1 MPTKKIYVN
10 ANIITMNPDAPKAEA
25 VGVAGDT
32 LAVVGSEAVA
42 RSWAGSDADVIDL
55 NGATMVPGLIDSH
68 SHITA
73 GSLWAA
79 HANCSSVVCQNMED
93 VQNQIA
99 ALAKETEAGAWVQG
113 FGYDD
118 TAIEEMRHLTRDDL
132 DAVSTEHPI
141 FISHITGHLAYMN
154 SRALEI
160 AEITAA
166 TPNPS
171 GGEIHK
177 DERGEPSGLLLENAA
192 FDARHLLPIP
202 SREQMKKLLLQQIA
216 DYNSFGVTSTHDGAI
231 GLGGTM
237 EFVDIINELE
247 RAGEM
252 NIRIY
257 GDVIMQAYPDYTK
270 LGVGR
275 GFGSRYFKLGGV
287 KYFQDG
293 SIQALTGALL
303 DDYHN
308 RPGWRSELI
317 YPQEQLNEM
326 FCQHQAAGDHIIV
339 HGNGDAAIESILQAF
354 ELAQKKH
361 PRADTRHM
369 LIHCQMA
376 NPAKNHIERIIELGV
391 IPSYFIN
398 HIYYWGDRHKRLFV
412 GPERAA
418 RMNPLG
424 SSLRKGMLFSV
435 HSDYPVTPIDP
446 IFSIH
451 TAVNRQTR
459 SGEVLG
465 PDECISPLEALKTFT
480 THAAKCSF
488 EENVKGSLEVGKLA
502 DMTILSDDL
511 LAVDPTT
518 IKEIRVLR
526 TVVGGKT
533 VYARE

>member
-1 MPTKKIYVN
+1 MPTQQIYIN
-10 ANIITMNPDAPKAEA
+10 ANIVTMNPDAPMAEA
-25 VGVAGDT
+25 IGVAGDT
-32 LAVVGSEAVA
+32 LAVVGGEAEA
-42 RSWAGSDADVIDL
+42 RSWANGNAEVIDL

-73 GSLWAA
+73 GSMWAA
-79 HANCSSVVCQNMED
+79 HANCSSVVCKTLED
-93 VQNQIA
+93 VQEQIE
-99 ALAKETEAGAWVQG
+99 ALAVETEAGNWVQG

-118 TAIEEMRHLTRDDL
+118 TGIEEMRHLTREDL

-141 FISHITGHLAYMN
+141 FISHVSGHLAYLN

-160 AEITAA
+160 AEITGA

-177 DERGEPSGLLLENAA
+177 DDGGEPTGLLLENAA
-192 FDARHLLPIP
+192 FDARQLLPIP
-202 SREQMKKLLLQQIA
+202 SRERMKELFVQKIA
-216 DYNSFGVTSTHDGAI
+216 DYNSFGLTSTHDGAI
-231 GLGGTM
+231 GLGGGGA
-237 EFVDIINELE
+237 FVGISNELE
-247 RAGEM
+247 QAGEM

-257 GDVIMQAYPDYTK
+257 GDVLMQVYPEFDK
-270 LGVGR
+270 LGVGK

-293 SIQALTGALL
+293 SIQGLTGALL
-303 DDYHN
+303 DDYYQK
-308 RPGWRSELI
+308 PGWRSELI

-361 PRADTRHM
+361 PRQDTRHM

-376 NPAKNHIERIIELGV
+376 NPAYNHIERIIDLGV

-398 HIYYWGDRHKRLFV
+398 HVYYWGDRHKKMFI

-418 RMNPLG
+418 RINPLG
-424 SSLRKGMLFSV
+424 SSLRKGMLFSI

-446 IFSIH
+446 IFSMH
-451 TAVNRQTR
+451 TAVNRHTR
-459 SGEVLG
+459 VRARCLG
-465 PDECISPLEALKTFT
+465 QRSVFRRWKP
-480 THAAKCSF
+480 
-488 EENVKGSLEVGKLA
+488 
-502 DMTILSDDL
+502 
-511 LAVDPTT
+511 
-518 IKEIRVLR
+518 
-526 TVVGGKT
+526 
-533 VYARE
+533 